1 MIRFRFAQILG
12 VLLFLSCQS
21 NTEIIKAE
29 KRDWVESIYASSKV
43 QSVNQYAH
51 YSEVSGRL
59 LRYHVREGDTINAG
73 DLMAE
78 LDGVNLE
85 TRLKIAQYQRD
96 QVASNQSRIQELR
109 LQIETA
115 QNQLN
120 RDSSDYERQ
129 QRLLKSGVGSQSQL
143 DVRLLK
149 YQQTQSQFSSLVLRL
164 QSLQEE
170 IYAQLKQSQQNVA
183 LAQNQ
188 REAYRIYA
196 FRKGRIY
203 ELRATIGE
211 MVSPQQPIALI
222 GDAQQFLVEM
232 EIDERDISKIKEG
245 QEVIVKLD
253 AYNNTFKAQLSSIS
267 PHLDAQ
273 TQTFHAEARFEGL
286 HPAFYPGLT
295 AEANIILQ
303 KKNQVWVV
311 PIKALMDTQYIETS
325 QGKKKVTTGLRNAQ
339 FVEITSGIDAQ
350 TEIILPR

>member
-1 MIRFRFAQILG
+1 MVRFRITLFLC
-12 VLLFLSCQS
+12 VLLFISCQS
-21 NTEIIKAE
+21 NTESIKAE

-51 YSEVSGRL
+51 YAEVSGRL
-59 LRYHVREGDTINAG
+59 LRYHVREGDTVNAG
-73 DLMAE
+73 DLIAE

-96 QVASNQSRIQELR
+96 QVSSNQSRIQELR

-120 RDSSDYERQ
+120 RDSSDFASQ
-129 QRLLKSGVGSQSQL
+129 QRLLKSGVGSKSQRDL
-143 DVRLLK
+143 RQLK
-149 YQQTQSQFSSLVLRL
+149 YQQSQSQFRSLTLRL
-164 QSLQEE
+164 RSLQEE

-183 LAQNQ
+183 LAKNQ
-188 REAYRIYA
+188 RDAFRIYA
-196 FRKGRIY
+196 IRKGRIY
-203 ELRATIGE
+203 ELRATTGE
-211 MVSPQQPIALI
+211 LVSPQQPIALI

-232 EIDERDISKIKEG
+232 EIDERDISKISEG

-253 AYNNTFKAQLSSIS
+253 AYSETFRAKISSIS

-295 AEANIILQ
+295 AESNIIIQ

-311 PIKALMDTQYIETS
+311 PLKALLENQYIETS

-350 TEIILPR
+350 TEILLPQ